1 MGSVTVQRHQPAALR
16 SDPLVRATPPHT
28 VHPQQISADLDGFH
42 GRLRP
47 SLATVY
53 QIHRG
58 IEHAIRDELLAD
70 TGNAGLQATLNLG
83 ALEIVTGEFAALRLR
98 EPGGSEHV
106 RVGDLEVVPFRGYDP
121 ADPFGQI
128 RHGWRRLRP
137 YLKVDPAVPTF
148 VGMGSSGRRGVE
160 EPE

>member
-1 MGSVTVQRHQPAALR
+1 MALSVARSRVKERCGVADTAYDTVIDHLIADTVPA
-16 SDPLVRATPPHT
+16 VE
-28 VHPQQISADLDGFH
+28 
-42 GRLRP
+42 
-47 SLATVY
+47 Y
-53 QIHRG
+53 
-58 IEHAIRDELLAD
+58 AIRDELLAD